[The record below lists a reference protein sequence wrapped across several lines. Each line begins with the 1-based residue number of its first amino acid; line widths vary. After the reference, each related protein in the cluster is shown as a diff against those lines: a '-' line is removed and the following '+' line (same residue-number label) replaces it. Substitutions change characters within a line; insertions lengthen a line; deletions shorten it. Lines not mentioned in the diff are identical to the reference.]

1 MKHGRHST
9 SSWRRQH
16 PGAEALPLLAPA
28 HPELPRCL
36 PRAPLTTSSLLA
48 VFPAC
53 PPVPG
58 MPVSLPVC
66 ALMAVL
72 LWAEAAGAVK
82 PPRNEDKVL
91 WEAGSEW

>member
-16 PGAEALPLLAPA
+16 PGAEALPPLTHA
-28 HPELPRCL
+28 HPEVPRCL
-36 PRAPLTTSSLLA
+36 PQATLTTSSLLA

-53 PPVPG
+53 PAVPG

-72 LWAEAAGAVK
+72 LLAEAAEAVK
-82 PPRNEDKVL
+82 TTSK
-91 WEAGSEW
+91 